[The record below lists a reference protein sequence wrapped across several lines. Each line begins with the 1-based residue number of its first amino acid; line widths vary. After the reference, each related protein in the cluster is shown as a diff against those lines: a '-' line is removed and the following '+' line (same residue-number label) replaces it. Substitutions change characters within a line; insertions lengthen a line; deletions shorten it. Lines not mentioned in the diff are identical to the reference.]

1 MTSRASPN
9 EQADDAV
16 QDLASGSITS
26 TQAGPSVW
34 RIPEWIAKE
43 YEAQSSQRRKMK
55 RARTLTTEDDYLRSE
70 VTARFVRG
78 FDLSL

>member
-1 MTSRASPN
+1 VTSRASPN
-9 EQADDAV
+9 EPVDDAV
-16 QDLASGSITS
+16 QYTKDLASGSITS

-43 YEAQSSQRRKMK
+43 YEAQSTQRRKMK

-70 VTARFVRG
+70 ATARFV
-78 FDLSL
+78 